1 LEIKVMTEHGKKHAE
16 AQVGAKEEA
25 KVAGQETAEKEA
37 TEKVTKD
44 MVTITKEEY
53 ENLLKSKEAQDKR
66 LYVYAEF
73 ENFKKRTARDLLQQM
88 TYANEKLIKEVL
100 PIIDNLCRAKDHACE
115 NGEKTEEK
123 FAKFLEGI
131 EMILKQLKDVLGKF
145 GVEELS
151 SVGEKFD
158 PNFHEAMEQVE
169 SDEHDNGEVVNE
181 YQKGYKFQGRVIRPS
196 KVSVATKKKK
206 EEE

>member
-1 LEIKVMTEHGKKHAE
+1 MTEHGKKHAE

-53 ENLLKSKEAQDKR
+53 ENLLKSKEAQDKL

>member
-1 LEIKVMTEHGKKHAE
+1 MTEHSKKNAE
-16 AQVGAKEEA
+16 AKEEA
-25 KVAGQETAEKEA
+25 IPTVKETMEKE
-37 TEKVTKD
+37 TKGKD
-44 MVTITKEEY
+44 MVTVTKEEY
-53 ENLLKSKEAQDKR
+53 EKLMKSKEAQDKL

-73 ENFKKRTARDLLQQM
+73 ENFKKRTARDLQQQM

-115 NGEKTEEK
+115 DGKKTEER

-131 EMILKQLKDVLGKF
+131 DLILKQLKDTLGKF

-169 SDEHDNGEVVNE
+169 SDEHDNGDVVNE
-181 YQKGYKFQGRVIRPS
+181 YQKGYMFNGRVIRPS

>member
-1 LEIKVMTEHGKKHAE
+1 MTEHGKKHAE
-16 AQVGAKEEA
+16 AKDEP
-25 KVAGQETAEKEA
+25 KVAGKETAVKEAQKVVEEKGTTEKE
-37 TEKVTKD
+37 
-44 MVTITKEEY
+44 MVSITKEEY
-53 ENLLKSKEAQDKR
+53 EKLLKSKEAQDKL

-73 ENFKKRTARDLLQQM
+73 ENFKKRVARDLQQQM

-115 NGEKTEEK
+115 NGEKTEER

-131 EMILKQLKDVLGKF
+131 DLILKQLMDVLGKF

-169 SDEHDNGEVVNE
+169 SDKHDNGDVVDE
-181 YQKGYKFQGRVIRPS
+181 YQKGYKFHGRVIRPS

>member
-1 LEIKVMTEHGKKHAE
+1 MTEHNKKHAE
-16 AQVGAKEEA
+16 AKEDAPKTVEKEAVEKEAAK
-25 KVAGQETAEKEA
+25 ETAEKG
-37 TEKVTKD
+37 
-44 MVTITKEEY
+44 MVTITKEDY
-53 ENLLKSKEAQDKR
+53 EKLLKSKEAQDKL

-73 ENFKKRTARDLLQQM
+73 ENFKKRSARDLQQQM

-100 PIIDNLCRAKDHACE
+100 PVIDNLCRAKDHACE

-131 EMILKQLKDVLGKF
+131 DMILKQLKDVLGKF

-169 SDEHDNGEVVNE
+169 SEKHDNGDVVDE
-181 YQKGYKFQGRVIRPS
+181 YQKGYKFHGRVIRPS

>member
-1 LEIKVMTEHGKKHAE
+1 MEQMVMTEHSKKHE
-16 AQVGAKEEA
+16 ETPEVKEVKE
-25 KVAGQETAEKEA
+25 QE
-37 TEKVTKD
+37 KD
-44 MVTITKEEY
+44 TVTITKEEY
-53 ENLLKSKEAQDKR
+53 EKLLKSKEAQEKL

-73 ENFKKRTARDLLQQM
+73 ENFKKRTARDLQQQM
-88 TYANEKLIKEVL
+88 AYANESLIKEVL

-115 NGEKTEEK
+115 NGEKSDEK

-131 EMILKQLKDVLGKF
+131 DLILKQLMTVLGKF
-145 GVEELS
+145 GVEELETK
-151 SVGEKFD
+151 GEKFD

-169 SDEHDNGEVVNE
+169 SDDHEHGDIVNE
-181 YQKGYKFQGRVIRPS
+181 YQKGYKFKDRVIRPS

>member
-1 LEIKVMTEHGKKHAE
+1 MTEHGKKHAE

-25 KVAGQETAEKEA
+25 KMAGKEA
-37 TEKVTKD
+37 AAKETTEKVTKEKE

-53 ENLLKSKEAQDKR
+53 ENLLKSKEAQDKL

-131 EMILKQLKDVLGKF
+131 ELILKQLKDVLGKF

-151 SVGEKFD
+151 SIGEKFD

-169 SDEHDNGEVVNE
+169 SDEHDNGDVVNE
-181 YQKGYKFQGRVIRPS
+181 YQKGYKFHGRVIRPS

>member
-53 ENLLKSKEAQDKR
+53 ENLLKSKEAQDKL

>member
-1 LEIKVMTEHGKKHAE
+1 MTEHGKKHVE
-16 AQVGAKEEA
+16 TQVGAKEEA
-25 KVAGQETAEKEA
+25 KMAGKETAEKEA

-53 ENLLKSKEAQDKR
+53 ENLLKSKEAQQKL
-66 LYVYAEF
+66 LYAYAEF
-73 ENFKKRTARDLLQQM
+73 ENFKKRTAKDLLQQM

-115 NGEKTEEK
+115 NGEKTEER

-131 EMILKQLKDVLGKF
+131 ELILKQLKDVLGKF

-151 SVGEKFD
+151 SIGEKFD

-169 SDEHDNGEVVNE
+169 SDKHENGDVVNE

>member
-1 LEIKVMTEHGKKHAE
+1 MTEHAKKHAE
-16 AQVGAKEEA
+16 AKEES
-25 KVAGQETAEKEA
+25 KVVEKEA
-37 TEKVTKD
+37 TGKD
-44 MVTITKEEY
+44 MVSITKEEY
-53 ENLLKSKEAQDKR
+53 EKLLKSKEAQEKL

-131 EMILKQLKDVLGKF
+131 ELILKQLKDVLGKF
-145 GVEELS
+145 GVEEVS
-151 SVGEKFD
+151 SIGEKFD

-169 SDEHDNGEVVNE
+169 SDKHENGDVVNE